1 MSIYAELIER
11 FTEDGLSSAQ
21 QAEIDAIRLATRFD
35 DDDTLWGVVLPIYFL
50 SNRREQARVDQEAL
64 LRAIQNVST
73 GGVDADRLGKA
84 VARHIDATEI
94 EVPAP
99 EIDPAKIAKAVARAA
114 VPEIRGVIEIELSSR
129 VLKLD
134 ADAAH
139 AALRGAVSDTLF
151 SWQVAAG
158 VGAALLIAIAAY
170 WWGGKQVEWRDQPVM
185 AQMQSQIQ
193 QTRAEPVAPNRRR

>member
-114 VPEIRGVIEIELSSR
+114 VPDLCAAIETELQNR

-134 ADAAH
+134 AAAAH
-139 AALRGAVSDTLF
+139 EALRGAVSDTLF

-158 VGAALLIAIAAY
+158 VGAALLLVIAAY
-170 WWGGKQVEWRDQPVM
+170 WWGGKQVEWQDQPVI

-193 QTRAEPVAPNRRR
+193 QMRAEPVVPHRRR

>member
-1 MSIYAELIER
+1 MSLYKDLIGALVP
-11 FTEDGLSSAQ
+11 DGLSDQ
-21 QAEIDAIRLATRFD
+21 QAAEIAQIMQAGQIGENDS
-35 DDDTLWGVVLPIYFL
+35 TLLNFLPSYLFT
-50 SNRREQARVDQEAL
+50 NRREQARIDQEAL

-84 VARHIDATEI
+84 VARHIDASEI

-99 EIDPAKIAKAVARAA
+99 EIDPAKIARAVARAA
-114 VPEIRGVIEIELSSR
+114 VPDLCAAIETELQNR
-129 VLKLD
+129 VVKLD

-139 AALRGAVSDTLF
+139 AVLRGAVSDTLF

-170 WWGGKQVEWRDQPVM
+170 WWGGKQVEWRDQPVI
-185 AQMQSQIQ
+185 AQMQSQI
-193 QTRAEPVAPNRRR
+193 RSLRGEVAPDRRR

>member
-1 MSIYAELIER
+1 MSLYKDLIGALVP
-11 FTEDGLSSAQ
+11 DGLSDQ
-21 QAEIDAIRLATRFD
+21 QAADIAQIMQAGQIGENDS
-35 DDDTLWGVVLPIYFL
+35 TLLNFLPAYLFT
-50 SNRREQARVDQEAL
+50 NRREQARVDQEAL

-99 EIDPAKIAKAVARAA
+99 EIDPAKIAKAVAKAA
-114 VPEIRGVIEIELSSR
+114 VPEIRGVIETELSSR

-134 ADAAH
+134 AEAAH

-158 VGAALLIAIAAY
+158 VGAALLMAIAAY
-170 WWGGKQVEWRDQPVM
+170 WWGGKQVEWRDQPVI

-193 QTRAEPVAPNRRR
+193 QTRAEPVVPHRRR